1 MREKEGLRAL
11 PGAGKEQK
19 TREVDPNLGTLM
31 LRPALGEVFVSLKH
45 LVRKVVN
52 YSLEAGSLGT
62 RAG

>member
-1 MREKEGLRAL
+1 MKKRR
-11 PGAGKEQK
+11 
-19 TREVDPNLGTLM
+19 TRKVDPNLGTLL
-31 LRPALGEVFVSLKH
+31 LRLALGEVFVSMKQ